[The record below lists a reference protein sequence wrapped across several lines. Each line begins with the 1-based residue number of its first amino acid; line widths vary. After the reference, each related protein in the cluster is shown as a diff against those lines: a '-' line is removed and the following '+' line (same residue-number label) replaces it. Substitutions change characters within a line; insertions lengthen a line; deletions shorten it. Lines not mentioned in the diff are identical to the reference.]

1 VQTHHEKTKHTK
13 GQNQGGTPTAT
24 ERVRDCHQSPSS
36 RHPNGGL
43 TTISPPAKISCDD
56 SGEFKALASGIDTLV
71 LAIDITWNEPNI
83 FMYLEELK
91 EKAKASNEDCAG
103 TINIPGAGEWPFL
116 VKPYGTNGYEWLLT
130 GNCFTL
136 SVGNWLKPI
145 SRPSVI
151 AEIRSQALWEL
162 SPLGTIAV
170 LRALLE
176 SAGARLILMKPSRVD
191 LCVDLLMPIEVWMP
205 ELMDYRVTG
214 AKDASTYYHNKDMTG
229 LGIGR
234 GKISARLYD
243 KPLEIRQ
250 KSKKFWM
257 FDKWGG

>member
-1 VQTHHEKTKHTK
+1 VQNKSEKSKQVK
-13 GQNQGGTPTAT
+13 DQNHAGNPTVA
-24 ERVRDCHQSPSS
+24 EPVLPCDQSPPSS
-36 RHPNGGL
+36 HPKGGL

-56 SGEFKALASGIDTLV
+56 SGDFKVLASGVDTLV

-83 FMYLEELK
+83 FLYLEELK

-103 TINIPGAGEWPFL
+103 IINIPGAGEWPFL
-116 VKPYGTNGYEWLLT
+116 VKPYGTNGYEWLIT
-130 GNCFTL
+130 GNGFTL

-162 SPLGTIAV
+162 SPPGTITV

-191 LCVDLLMPIEVWMP
+191 LCVDLLMPEEAWMP
-205 ELMDYRVTG
+205 DLMSYRVTR
-214 AKDASTYYHNKDMTG
+214 ANAAATY
-229 LGIGR
+229 
-234 GKISARLYD
+234 
-243 KPLEIRQ
+243 
-250 KSKKFWM
+250 
-257 FDKWGG
+257 